1 MFNPKNHPRLR
12 ERFLRDTWIIV
23 ALLALVSLLGL
34 AGRLHWTLDLFSHFR
49 VQYAQLALIGAGICL
64 WVRFNKVV
72 LAFIALFLLN
82 YAFIFPLYLGKPDAP
97 TQKPHRAMLMN
108 INANNGNTD
117 QVLDA
122 VEDFAPDLLLLEEVT
137 PKWVEELAP
146 LNELFPYR
154 IAQPQTD
161 CFGIMLLSKYPLTE
175 GVVVEIGDG
184 GVPSIIADVNFPD
197 GTITLIGTH
206 PLPPIGSAYSAH
218 RNRQLKELAA
228 VAKSQ
233 RKPVLVMGDLNTTPW
248 SPYFRNLLRDSGLHD
263 STKGFGFQPTWSPSI
278 RFLKIPIDHML
289 YSSGIRVWNRVV
301 GPKVGSDHLPVV
313 MDFEIQ

>member
-1 MFNPKNHPRLR
+1 MFRPRNHPKLR
-12 ERFLRDTWIIV
+12 ERFLRDTWIFV

-49 VQYAQLALIGAGICL
+49 VQYAQLALLGAGICL
-64 WVRFNKVV
+64 WVRFNKAV
-72 LAFIALFLLN
+72 LAFIAVFLLN
-82 YAFIFPLYLGKPDAP
+82 YAFVFPLYLGKPDAP
-97 TQKPHRAMLMN
+97 TQKTHRAMLMN
-108 INANNGNTD
+108 INANNDRTQ

-122 VEDFAPDLLLLEEVT
+122 VEKYTPDLLLLEEVT

-154 IAQPQTD
+154 MTEPQTD

-184 GVPSIIADVNFPD
+184 GVPSIIADVLFPD
-197 GTITLIGTH
+197 GTITLVGTH
-206 PLPPIGSAYSAH
+206 PLPPISSSYSAH
-218 RNRQLKELAA
+218 RNSQLKELAA
-228 VAKSQ
+228 VAKNQ

-248 SPYFRNLLRDSGLHD
+248 SPYFRKLLRDSGLRD
-263 STKGFGFQPTWSPSI
+263 STKGFGFQPTWRLPI

-289 YSSGIRVWNRVV
+289 YSDGIRVWNRVV
-301 GPKVGSDHLPVV
+301 GPNVGSDHLPVIL
-313 MDFEIQ
+313 DFEIQ